1 MTAKLMITPSMDMEA
16 MMALMLPIMD
26 RYWES
31 LSWRLWIPDTAAAS
45 SRRSRSS
52 SKTVSGAFRRTVV
65 HTLR

>member
-31 LSWRLWIPDTAAAS
+31 LS
-45 SRRSRSS
+45 
-52 SKTVSGAFRRTVV
+52 
-65 HTLR
+65 